1 MDLNVTQKANIRVAR
16 REDLDAINA
25 VIEAAVMNWRLPE
38 RIKRLALPSY
48 RYTNIDY
55 EHLEILVAEM
65 IDTGIVGVAGCETAD
80 PDEVPGQQ
88 ALLLHGL
95 YVRPDAQHQGIGSQL
110 FRAMETLV
118 RKHKCDGL
126 LVKAQTD
133 AVGFFEFHGMQ
144 RLESI
149 NPISDY
155 AHRFWKPVTLMQE
168 HPR

>member
-1 MDLNVTQKANIRVAR
+1 MVFRDLIMTQTVKIRVAR

-48 RYTNIDY
+48 RYTHIDY
-55 EHLEILVAEM
+55 EHLEILVSEM
-65 IDTGIVGVAGCETAD
+65 IDIGIVGVAGCEMAE
-80 PDEVPGQQ
+80 PNEVPGQQ

-95 YVRPDAQHQGIGSQL
+95 YVHPDLQHHGIGSQL
-110 FRAMETLV
+110 FRAIETLV

-149 NPISDY
+149 NPESNY
-155 AHRFWKPVTLMQE
+155 AHRFWKPVSLAQ
-168 HPR
+168 

>member
-1 MDLNVTQKANIRVAR
+1 MTQTVNIRVAR

-55 EHLEILVAEM
+55 EHLEILVSEM
-65 IDTGIVGVAGCETAD
+65 IGIGIVGVAGCEMAE
-80 PDEVPGQQ
+80 PNEIPGQQ

-95 YVRPDAQHQGIGSQL
+95 YVLPDLQHHGIGSQL
-110 FRAMETLV
+110 FRAIETLV
-118 RKHKCDGL
+118 YKHKCDGL

-133 AVGFFEFHGMQ
+133 AVGFFEFHDMQ

-149 NPISDY
+149 NPESNY
-155 AHRFWKPVTLMQE
+155 AHRFWKPVTLKQ
-168 HPR
+168 